1 MAAVK
6 KNTKKMY
13 QSDGQDR
20 LLPKLSLAIFGHP
33 ATAALVWVVLMIFG
47 IASYTTFL
55 QREGFPSIN
64 VPFSVVNGTYFV
76 NDPAKVD
83 SQLTAPISDIILKD
97 SHVKSVSA
105 TAQANFYNLAVQYKE
120 NTDANKVGAQIK
132 QRIVD
137 AHILPESATLN
148 VQTPKIGFTERG
160 DDGVVSVYAKQDGA
174 TPEQLTAEGK
184 KVASYIKDKHLANMT
199 GISLID
205 PFEEGTDP
213 VTRQIVTSQDKFDRY
228 GVRAGDQNLFYDSVS
243 VGYTQKSGSDV
254 IKLDDDLQKAITE
267 YNNTHKDSPYTAVI
281 SATYANDIKTQI
293 GGLQQSLLEGLIAVL
308 IIGSLVIAIRASLIT
323 VLAMLTVLTI
333 TLGALY
339 LFGYTLNTITLFSL
353 VLCLALIVDDTIIM
367 VEAIDAQRRRLK
379 DPREAVH
386 VATRKVSRAMVA
398 ATSTAVLS
406 FAPLLFVTGILGS
419 FIRAIPVTVIVSLVT
434 SLLVALFFIPLFA
447 RYLLLGKKQMG
458 PKGNVEEP
466 AAGIEA
472 KVANFIGKP
481 MLWARGST
489 KKLFSVGL
497 VAVAIGLGFIVAAG
511 FLFQKV
517 TFNIFPPSKDT
528 NGLTLQLG
536 FAPGTTIQQAEK
548 IADRA
553 DAVVASQLGDNF
565 KTSSYYTNAN
575 SQQASGVIYL
585 TSFKDRKVTS
595 PELKEQLEDKFKGFE
610 GANVQVGQLDVGPPP
625 GAFGVRIETSDR
637 QAAMKLAS
645 DMNDFLKDK
654 TLTRISGTT
663 AKIISTTVSD
673 PAVYQRAEGKSYV
686 EVTAKFDA
694 DDTSTLV
701 TLAQDAVKK
710 EFTASKLQAYGL
722 KEGSLNFDL
731 GQEADNQDSFAALA
745 KAFPIL
751 LVVIFVLLAVQFR
764 SLLQPLLIFMAIP
777 FSLFGIT
784 LGLYATKNAFSFFT
798 MLGFFALLGLS
809 IKNTILLT
817 DYANQ
822 LRRGGAG
829 AVEAAV
835 GALRERFRP
844 LIATSFT
851 AVVSLI
857 PLYLSDP
864 FWEGLT
870 VVLICGLLSSTFLVI
885 TVFPYYYL
893 GAEFARMHVSRRAA
907 LTWLIGTGVISAALI
922 KAGLPAIV
930 VPLVAIILVVALT
943 MLGKRRTK
951 RA

>member
-1 MAAVK
+1 M
-6 KNTKKMY
+6 KNNSKKMY
-13 QSDGQDR
+13 KSDGQDR
-20 LLPKLSLAIFGHP
+20 LLPKVSLAIFNRP
-33 ATAALVWVVLMIFG
+33 RAAALVWLLLTVFG
-47 IASYTTFL
+47 VASYTTFL

-64 VPFSVVNGTYFV
+64 VPFSVAAGTYFV

-83 SQLTAPISDIILKD
+83 AQVAGPVDDIILKD
-97 SHVKSVSA
+97 SHVKSVQS
-105 TAQANFYNLAVQYKE
+105 TTQANFYNIAVQYKE
-120 NTDANKVGAQIK
+120 GTDANVVGAQIK
-132 QRIVD
+132 QRILD
-137 AHILPESATLN
+137 AGVLPESATLKIE
-148 VQTPKIGFTERG
+148 TPKPGFTARG
-160 DDGVVSVYAKQDGA
+160 DDGVVSVYASNGA
-174 TPEQLTAEGK
+174 ATTEQLSAEGD
-184 KVASYIKDKHLANMT
+184 KVAAFIKTKHLPNLLN
-199 GISLID
+199 ISVVD
-205 PFEEGTDP
+205 PFVEGTDP
-213 VTRQIVTSQDKFDRY
+213 VTRQIVSSQDKFDRY
-228 GVRAGDQNLFYDSVS
+228 GARVGGQNRYYDSVS
-243 VGYTQKSGSDV
+243 VGYTQKAGSDV
-254 IKLDDDLQKAITE
+254 IKLDDQLQKAVDE
-267 YNNTHKDSPYTAVI
+267 YNGAHQGSPFTAVI
-281 SATYANDIKTQI
+281 SATYANDIKEQI
-293 GGLQQSLLEGLIAVL
+293 GGLQKSLLEGLVAVL
-308 IIGSLVIAIRASLIT
+308 VVGSLVIAVRASLIT

-367 VEAIDAQRRRLK
+367 VEAIDAQRRKLT
-379 DPREAVH
+379 DPQEAVH

-406 FAPLLFVTGILGS
+406 FAPLLFVSGILGS
-419 FIRAIPVTVIVSLVT
+419 FIRAIPVTVIASLVT

-458 PKGNVEEP
+458 PKGKVDEP

-472 KVANFIGKP
+472 KVANFVGKP

-489 KKLFSVGL
+489 KKLLGVGS
-497 VAVAIGLGFIVAAG
+497 VAVVVGLGFIVAAG

-528 NGLTLQLG
+528 NGLTLSLT
-536 FAPGTTIQQAEK
+536 FNPGTTIKQAEGV
-548 IADRA
+548 ADRA
-553 DAVVASQLGDNF
+553 DTVVAQQLGENF
-565 KTSSYYTNAN
+565 KTASYFTNAN
-575 SQQASGVIYL
+575 TQSATSVIYL
-585 TSFKDRKVTS
+585 ISFKDRKVTS
-595 PELKEQLEDKFKGFE
+595 PQLKQQLKDAFMNFH
-610 GANVQVGQLDVGPPP
+610 GAQVEVGQLDVGPPP
-625 GAFGVRIETSDR
+625 GAFGVRIVTGDR
-637 QAAMKLAS
+637 AAAMRLAS
-645 DMNDFLKDK
+645 DMNDFLHDK
-654 TLTRISGTT
+654 TLTRVSGKT
-663 AKIISTTVSD
+663 AKIVATTVSD
-673 PAVYQRAEGKSYV
+673 PGLYQREGGKQYV

-701 TLAQDAVKK
+701 ALAQDAVKK
-710 EFTASKLQAYGL
+710 EFTDAKLQSYGL
-722 KEGSLNFDL
+722 KQGALDFDL
-731 GQEADNQDSFAALA
+731 GQEADNQNSFAALT
-745 KAFPIL
+745 KAFPVL

-798 MLGFFALLGLS
+798 LLGFFALLGLS

-893 GAEFARMHVSRRAA
+893 GAEFARQRISRRAV
-907 LTWLIGTGVISAALI
+907 LIWLVGTAVVSVGLV
-922 KAGLPAIV
+922 KAGITPAFI
-930 VPLVAIILVVALT
+930 PLVAIVLAVALT
-943 MLGKRRTK
+943 MYSKMRRTK